1 MSRTR
6 KTHASPRL
14 ANASSADGNG
24 EFRWSGDIMAAFF
37 AEGTLML
44 APKFGGAMFLV
55 GGAAMASLAWFC
67 KYLPRRLQTSLT
79 LM

>member
-1 MSRTR
+1 
-6 KTHASPRL
+6 
-14 ANASSADGNG
+14 
-24 EFRWSGDIMAAFF
+24 MAAFF